1 MVIQTQLASFTATR
15 DSYLDVSAR
24 DAIEVIE
31 ADSKKSKEA
40 RAEDVE
46 FIRHLR
52 QNEFV
57 SFGKRDLDQQKRFER
72 AAFRM
77 EERKE
82 REEKEAKRKLV
93 MQ

>member
-1 MVIQTQLASFTATR
+1 MSVAPIMQM
-15 DSYLDVSAR
+15 
-24 DAIEVIE
+24 
-31 ADSKKSKEA
+31 
-40 RAEDVE
+40 AE
-46 FIRHLR
+46 
-52 QNEFV
+52 NEFV